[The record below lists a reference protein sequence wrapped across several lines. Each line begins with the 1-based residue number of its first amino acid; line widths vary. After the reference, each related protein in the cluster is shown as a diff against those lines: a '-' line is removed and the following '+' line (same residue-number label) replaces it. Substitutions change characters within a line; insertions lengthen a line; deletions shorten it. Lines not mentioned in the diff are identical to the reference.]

1 MQTNFPM
8 FFAST
13 PSVHLGDITLPKDV
27 AKVPNNPLMTS
38 LPCILGDTTR
48 AKNVAKSAKN
58 PV

>member
-1 MQTNFPM
+1 M
-8 FFAST
+8 FFSSI
-13 PSVHLGDITLPKDV
+13 PCILGDITLPKDV